1 MTALFSLVFNLCSFS
16 FHTAM
21 AMAVA
26 ATPMAMTMAT
36 AIGVCATWPVRRIS
50 TEIAPM
56 AFYSLMAPD
65 SNKFEHIHTHRF
77 ECHLTVVHTNFP
89 TGKGGQWGPPP
100 GNMATWSQTPQR
112 QWYDR
117 PRPHGSVAE
126 HVPGDVT
133 SFQPNMS

>member
-1 MTALFSLVFNLCSFS
+1 
-16 FHTAM
+16 M

-56 AFYSLMAPD
+56 AFYSLMAPG

-89 TGKGGQWGPPP
+89 NGKGQWGPPP
-100 GNMATWSQTPQR
+100 GNMAYPSQAKWPPPQR
-112 QWYDR
+112 QWYDT
-117 PRPHGSVAE
+117 PRHGTVAE
-126 HVPGDVT
+126 HVEPCDGDVT